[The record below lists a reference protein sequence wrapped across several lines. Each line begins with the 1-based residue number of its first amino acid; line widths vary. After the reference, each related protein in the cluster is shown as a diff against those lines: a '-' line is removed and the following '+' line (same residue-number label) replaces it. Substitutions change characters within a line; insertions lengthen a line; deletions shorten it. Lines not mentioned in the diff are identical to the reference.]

1 MTPFSQRN
9 MDDLT
14 RLRNKS
20 FQMGDQVKPH
30 RTNPDIM
37 LVSAQSMS
45 TDQVIAWYK
54 VNIRT
59 QTCTCKSFARWKNC
73 RHLCR
78 VAWEVRRPAN
88 VVDFRVA
95 A

>member
-37 LVSAQSMS
+37 LVSAQSLS
-45 TDQVIAWYK
+45 TESAHAWYK
-54 VNIRT
+54 VNTRT
-59 QTCTCKSFARWKNC
+59 ETCTCKSFARWANC

-78 VAWEVRRPAN
+78 VAWELRRPAN
-88 VVDFRVA
+88 IVDFPVA